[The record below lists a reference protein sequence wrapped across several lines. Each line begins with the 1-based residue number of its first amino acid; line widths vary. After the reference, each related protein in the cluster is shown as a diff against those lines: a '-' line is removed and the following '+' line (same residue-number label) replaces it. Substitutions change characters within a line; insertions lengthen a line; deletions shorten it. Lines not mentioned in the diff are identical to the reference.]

1 MSAWHAS
8 WFCKAVNPF
17 IAMCVHWI
25 ASAGSR
31 KILTGVCLF
40 CESVAAASCQKNTL
54 HCDSGRNTAAI
65 QHRLKTYG
73 AHSLDRYLICLSNPN
88 FPDDYLYRFRFE
100 TVALGETRQS
110 ISQSAF
116 FSSYRYPI
124 EICIDLLCFEICFAC
139 QLCHCLEENGKLFQS
154 LSAFLTSTLSGQNAR
169 TELIIKSWSEPSPE
183 AWPQWRRKHEKKQ
196 YNHGLVKK
204 QLCDFR
210 ARTVNIMT
218 TTPVCLCA
226 VEEQESSFT

>member
-116 FSSYRYPI
+116 SHFFPLIVIPLKSALIYCVLKYALLVSYVIAWRKMANCFKACLRSS
-124 EICIDLLCFEICFAC
+124 LAHFLAKM
-139 QLCHCLEENGKLFQS
+139 QGQS
-154 LSAFLTSTLSGQNAR
+154 
-169 TELIIKSWSEPSPE
+169 
-183 AWPQWRRKHEKKQ
+183 
-196 YNHGLVKK
+196 
-204 QLCDFR
+204 
-210 ARTVNIMT
+210 
-218 TTPVCLCA
+218 
-226 VEEQESSFT
+226 SS